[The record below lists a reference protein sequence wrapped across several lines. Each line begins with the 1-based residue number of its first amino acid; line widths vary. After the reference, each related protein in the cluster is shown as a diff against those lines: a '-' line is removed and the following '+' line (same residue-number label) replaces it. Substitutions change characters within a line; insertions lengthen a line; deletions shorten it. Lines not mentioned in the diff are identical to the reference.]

1 MTFMKL
7 SLLKYAWFV
16 AIILFI
22 FRSLHM
28 ADIYVISVVLPQILE
43 EFQITYASGGAIFT
57 ATFAF
62 SVLLYPVWGYLFDKY
77 SRKNLISISGI
88 LWGIT
93 TWLNT
98 LPRNFLGFFITRTLT
113 GVDDTPPSGIN
124 SLISDYFPPK
134 SRGKPLGLIN
144 ATGAFGALIGTIVGV
159 ILGYSY
165 GWRYL
170 FLITGGVGILMA
182 VIVYFSVRDSPR
194 GSSEPELAG
203 LKLEEGA
210 YVIKFREMFA
220 LVKKP
225 SLLFLNM
232 QGFFGVFPWQCL
244 QAWIFTYMLKE
255 RLFDES
261 QAMIIMLFWLIV
273 MVIGNLVGGAIGDI
287 LFSKMSSGRAI
298 VGAVDVFL
306 SALALYVTL
315 IWPIEDIIG
324 FTVLGAIASFILPM
338 AGPNVSAAVTDVT
351 EPEVRSSAD
360 SLLRIFWFAGS
371 SASPLIAGYLADLY
385 GLGLG
390 ILYVSVSTWIV
401 CGILFIVLAFVI
413 PKDIMETRDR
423 IRGRA
428 EQLKKTIG

>member
-1 MTFMKL
+1 MKL
-7 SLLKYAWFV
+7 SSLKYAWTV
-16 AIILFI
+16 ATILFI
-22 FRSLHM
+22 FRSLHT

-43 EFQITYASGGAIFT
+43 EFNITYTSGGAIFT

-77 SRKNLISISGI
+77 SRKLLISLSGI

-98 LPRNFLGFFITRTLT
+98 LPKNFEGFFVTRTLT

-159 ILGYSY
+159 MIGYVY

-170 FLITGGVGILMA
+170 FLITGGIGIIMA
-182 VIVYFSVRDSPR
+182 FIVYLYVKDVPR

-203 LKLEEGA
+203 LTLKEGL
-210 YVIKFREMFA
+210 YRIKFREMFS
-220 LVKKP
+220 LVKRP
-225 SLLFLNM
+225 SLLFLNL

-255 RLFDES
+255 RLFDETE
-261 QAMIIMLFWLIV
+261 AMVVMLIWLIV
-273 MVIGNLVGGAIGDI
+273 MVIGNLVGGAIGDL
-287 LFSKMSSGRAI
+287 LFSRIYSGRAI

-306 SALALYVTL
+306 SALTLYVTI
-315 IWPIEDIIG
+315 IWPMEDIVG
-324 FTVLGAIASFILPM
+324 FTILGALASFILPM

-351 EPEVRSSAD
+351 EPEARSSAD
-360 SLLRIFWFAGS
+360 SLLRIFEFAGS
-371 SASPLIAGYLADLY
+371 SASPLIAGYLADSL
-385 GLGLG
+385 GLGLS

-413 PKDIMETRDR
+413 PKDIIATRDK
-423 IRGRA
+423 IRRRA
-428 EQLKKTIG
+428 ELIKSGVG

>member
-1 MTFMKL
+1 MKL
-7 SLLKYAWFV
+7 STLKYAWTV

-22 FRSLHM
+22 FRSLHT

-43 EFQITYASGGAIFT
+43 EFNITYTSGGAIFT

-77 SRKNLISISGI
+77 SRKLLISLSGI

-98 LPRNFLGFFITRTLT
+98 LPKNFEGFFVTRTLT

-159 ILGYSY
+159 MIGYVY

-170 FLITGGVGILMA
+170 FLITGGIGIIMA
-182 VIVYFSVRDSPR
+182 FIVYLYVKDVPR

-203 LKLEEGA
+203 LTLKEGL
-210 YVIKFREMFA
+210 YRIKFREMFS
-220 LVKKP
+220 LVKRP
-225 SLLFLNM
+225 SLLFLNL

-255 RLFDES
+255 RLFDETE
-261 QAMIIMLFWLIV
+261 AMVVMLIWLIV
-273 MVIGNLVGGAIGDI
+273 MVIGNLVGGAIGDL
-287 LFSKMSSGRAI
+287 LFSRIYSGRAI

-306 SALALYVTL
+306 SALTLYVTI
-315 IWPIEDIIG
+315 IWPMEDIVG
-324 FTVLGAIASFILPM
+324 FTILGALASFILPM

-351 EPEVRSSAD
+351 EPEARSSAD
-360 SLLRIFWFAGS
+360 SLLRIFEFAGS
-371 SASPLIAGYLADLY
+371 SASPLIAGYLADSL
-385 GLGLG
+385 GLGLS

-413 PKDIMETRDR
+413 PKDIIATRDK
-423 IRGRA
+423 IRRRA
-428 EQLKKTIG
+428 ELIKSGVG

>member
-1 MTFMKL
+1 MKL
-7 SLLKYAWFV
+7 STLKYAWTV

-22 FRSLHM
+22 FRSLHT

-43 EFQITYASGGAIFT
+43 EFNITYTSGGAIFT

-77 SRKNLISISGI
+77 SRKLLISLSGI

-98 LPRNFLGFFITRTLT
+98 LPKNFEGFFVTRTLT

-159 ILGYSY
+159 MIGYVY

-170 FLITGGVGILMA
+170 FLITGGIGIIMA
-182 VIVYFSVRDSPR
+182 FIVYLYVKDVPR

-203 LKLEEGA
+203 LTLKEGL
-210 YVIKFREMFA
+210 YRIKFREMFS
-220 LVKKP
+220 LVKRP
-225 SLLFLNM
+225 SLLFLNL

-255 RLFDES
+255 RLFDETE
-261 QAMIIMLFWLIV
+261 AMVVMLIWLIV
-273 MVIGNLVGGAIGDI
+273 MVIGNLVGGAIGDL
-287 LFSKMSSGRAI
+287 LFSRIYSGRAI
-298 VGAVDVFL
+298 VGAIDVFL
-306 SALALYVTL
+306 SALTLYVTL
-315 IWPIEDIIG
+315 IWPMEDIVG
-324 FTVLGAIASFILPM
+324 FTILGALASFILPM

-351 EPEVRSSAD
+351 EPEARSSAD
-360 SLLRIFWFAGS
+360 SLLRIFEFAGS
-371 SASPLIAGYLADLY
+371 SASPLIAGYLADSL
-385 GLGLG
+385 GLGLS

-413 PKDIMETRDR
+413 PKDIIATRDK
-423 IRGRA
+423 IRRRA
-428 EQLKKTIG
+428 ELIKSGVG

>member
-1 MTFMKL
+1 MKL
-7 SLLKYAWFV
+7 SSLKYAWTV
-16 AIILFI
+16 ATILFI
-22 FRSLHM
+22 FRSLHT

-43 EFQITYASGGAIFT
+43 EFNITYTSGGAIFT

-77 SRKNLISISGI
+77 SRKLLISLSGI

-98 LPRNFLGFFITRTLT
+98 LPKNFEGFFVTRTLT

-159 ILGYSY
+159 MIGYVY

-170 FLITGGVGILMA
+170 FLITGGIGIIMA
-182 VIVYFSVRDSPR
+182 FIVYLYVKDVPR

-203 LKLEEGA
+203 LTLKEGL
-210 YVIKFREMFA
+210 YRIKFREMFS
-220 LVKKP
+220 LVKRP
-225 SLLFLNM
+225 SLLFLNL

-255 RLFDES
+255 RLFDETE
-261 QAMIIMLFWLIV
+261 AMVVMLIWLIV
-273 MVIGNLVGGAIGDI
+273 MVIGNLVGGAIGDL
-287 LFSKMSSGRAI
+287 LFSRIYSGRAI

-306 SALALYVTL
+306 SALTLYVTI
-315 IWPIEDIIG
+315 IWPMEDIVG
-324 FTVLGAIASFILPM
+324 FTILGALASFILPM

-351 EPEVRSSAD
+351 EPEARSSAD
-360 SLLRIFWFAGS
+360 SLLRIFEFAGS
-371 SASPLIAGYLADLY
+371 SASPLIAG
-385 GLGLG
+385 
-390 ILYVSVSTWIV
+390 
-401 CGILFIVLAFVI
+401 
-413 PKDIMETRDR
+413 
-423 IRGRA
+423 
-428 EQLKKTIG
+428 

>member
-1 MTFMKL
+1 MKL
-7 SLLKYAWFV
+7 SSLKYAWTV
-16 AIILFI
+16 ATILFI
-22 FRSLHM
+22 FRSLHT

-43 EFQITYASGGAIFT
+43 EFNITYTSGGAIFT

-77 SRKNLISISGI
+77 SRKLLISLSGI

-98 LPRNFLGFFITRTLT
+98 LPKNFEGFFVTRTLT

-159 ILGYSY
+159 MIGYVY

-170 FLITGGVGILMA
+170 FLVTGGIGIIMA
-182 VIVYFSVRDSPR
+182 FIVYLYVKDVPR

-203 LKLEEGA
+203 LTLKEGL
-210 YVIKFREMFA
+210 YRIKFREMFS
-220 LVKKP
+220 LVKRP
-225 SLLFLNM
+225 SLLFLNL

-255 RLFDES
+255 RLFDETE
-261 QAMIIMLFWLIV
+261 AMVVMLIWLIV
-273 MVIGNLVGGAIGDI
+273 MVIGNLVGGAIGDL
-287 LFSKMSSGRAI
+287 LFSRIYSGRAI

-306 SALALYVTL
+306 SALTLYVTI
-315 IWPIEDIIG
+315 IWPMEDIVG
-324 FTVLGAIASFILPM
+324 FTILGALASFILPM

-351 EPEVRSSAD
+351 EPEARSSAD
-360 SLLRIFWFAGS
+360 SLLRIFEFAGS
-371 SASPLIAGYLADLY
+371 SASPLIAGYLADSL
-385 GLGLG
+385 GLGLS

-413 PKDIMETRDR
+413 PKDIIATRDK
-423 IRGRA
+423 IRRRA
-428 EQLKKTIG
+428 ELIKSGVG

>member
-1 MTFMKL
+1 MKL
-7 SLLKYAWFV
+7 SSLKYAWTV
-16 AIILFI
+16 ATILFI
-22 FRSLHM
+22 FRSLHT

-43 EFQITYASGGAIFT
+43 EFNITYTSGGAIFT

-77 SRKNLISISGI
+77 SRKLLISLSGI

-98 LPRNFLGFFITRTLT
+98 LPKNFEGFFVTRTLT

-144 ATGAFGALIGTIVGV
+144 ATGAFGALIGTIFGV
-159 ILGYSY
+159 MIGYVY

-170 FLITGGVGILMA
+170 FLITGGVGIMMA
-182 VIVYFSVRDSPR
+182 FIVYLYVKDVPR

-203 LKLEEGA
+203 LTLKEGL
-210 YVIKFREMFA
+210 YRIKFREMFS
-220 LVKKP
+220 LVKRP
-225 SLLFLNM
+225 SLLFLNL

-255 RLFDES
+255 RLFDETE
-261 QAMIIMLFWLIV
+261 AMVVMLIWLIV
-273 MVIGNLVGGAIGDI
+273 MVIGNLVGGAIGDL
-287 LFSKMSSGRAI
+287 LFSRIYSGRAI

-306 SALALYVTL
+306 SALTLYVTI
-315 IWPIEDIIG
+315 IWPMEDIVG
-324 FTVLGAIASFILPM
+324 FTILGALASFILPM

-351 EPEVRSSAD
+351 EPEARSSAD
-360 SLLRIFWFAGS
+360 SLLRIFEFAGS
-371 SASPLIAGYLADLY
+371 SASPLIAGYLADSL
-385 GLGLG
+385 GLGLS

-413 PKDIMETRDR
+413 PKDIIATRDK
-423 IRGRA
+423 IRRRA
-428 EQLKKTIG
+428 ELIKSGVG

>member
-1 MTFMKL
+1 MKL
-7 SLLKYAWFV
+7 SSLKYAWTV
-16 AIILFI
+16 ATILFI
-22 FRSLHM
+22 FRSLHT

-43 EFQITYASGGAIFT
+43 EFNITYTSGGAIFT

-77 SRKNLISISGI
+77 SRKLLISLSGI

-98 LPRNFLGFFITRTLT
+98 LPKNFEGFFVTRTLT

-159 ILGYSY
+159 MIGYVY

-170 FLITGGVGILMA
+170 FLITGGVGIMMA
-182 VIVYFSVRDSPR
+182 FIVYLYVKDVPR

-203 LKLEEGA
+203 LTLKEGL
-210 YVIKFREMFA
+210 YRIKFREMFS
-220 LVKKP
+220 LVKRP
-225 SLLFLNM
+225 SLLFLNL

-255 RLFDES
+255 RLFDETE
-261 QAMIIMLFWLIV
+261 AMVVMLIWLIV
-273 MVIGNLVGGAIGDI
+273 MVIGNLVGGAIGDL
-287 LFSKMSSGRAI
+287 LFSRIYSGRAI

-306 SALALYVTL
+306 SALTLYVTI
-315 IWPIEDIIG
+315 IWPMEDIVG
-324 FTVLGAIASFILPM
+324 FTILGALASFILPM

-351 EPEVRSSAD
+351 EPEARSSAD
-360 SLLRIFWFAGS
+360 SLLRIFEFAGS
-371 SASPLIAGYLADLY
+371 SASPLIAGYLADSL
-385 GLGLG
+385 GLGLS

-413 PKDIMETRDR
+413 PKDIIATRDK
-423 IRGRA
+423 IRRRA
-428 EQLKKTIG
+428 ELIKSGVG

>member
-1 MTFMKL
+1 MKL
-7 SLLKYAWFV
+7 SSLKYAWTV

-22 FRSLHM
+22 FRSLHT

-43 EFQITYASGGAIFT
+43 EFNITYTSGGAIFT

-77 SRKNLISISGI
+77 SRKLLISLSGI

-98 LPRNFLGFFITRTLT
+98 LPKNFEGFFVTRTLT

-159 ILGYSY
+159 MIGYVY

-170 FLITGGVGILMA
+170 FLITGGVGIMMA
-182 VIVYFSVRDSPR
+182 FIVYLYVKDVPR

-203 LKLEEGA
+203 LTLKEGL
-210 YVIKFREMFA
+210 YRIKFREMFS
-220 LVKKP
+220 LVKRP
-225 SLLFLNM
+225 SLLFLNL

-255 RLFDES
+255 RLFDETE
-261 QAMIIMLFWLIV
+261 AMVVMLIWLIV
-273 MVIGNLVGGAIGDI
+273 MVIGNLVGGAIGDL
-287 LFSKMSSGRAI
+287 LFSRIYSGRAI

-306 SALALYVTL
+306 SALTLYVTI
-315 IWPIEDIIG
+315 IWPMEDIVG
-324 FTVLGAIASFILPM
+324 FTILGALASFILPM

-351 EPEVRSSAD
+351 EPEARSSAD
-360 SLLRIFWFAGS
+360 SLLRIFEFAGS
-371 SASPLIAGYLADLY
+371 SASPLIAGYLADSL
-385 GLGLG
+385 GLGLS

-413 PKDIMETRDR
+413 PKDIIATRDK
-423 IRGRA
+423 IRRRA
-428 EQLKKTIG
+428 ELIKSGVG